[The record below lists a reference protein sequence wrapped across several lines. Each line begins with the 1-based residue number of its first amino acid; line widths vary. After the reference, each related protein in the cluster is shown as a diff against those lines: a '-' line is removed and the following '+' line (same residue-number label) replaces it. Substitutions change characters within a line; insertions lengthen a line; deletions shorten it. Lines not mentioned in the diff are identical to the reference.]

1 MTHPTSRRRP
11 VAVLLATTMAV
22 AGCTS
27 TTQDPRSPAS
37 PANSLRPLPQNT
49 ESLTLDPADFST
61 TIDNPYW
68 PMAPGASW
76 TFRESDTTGT
86 QQKVVVTVTDQT
98 KRIANGVTARVVR
111 DVVTED
117 GVPVEVTDDWYAQDR
132 DGNIWY
138 LGEATTEYEN
148 GKPVNTDGSF
158 EAGVDGAQAGI
169 AIPAGPAPGM
179 TYRQEYYAGQAEDRA
194 GVITVGQEQV
204 QVPFGHFT
212 KDILMTRDLVPLE
225 PTVQELKFYAPG
237 VGPLLSI
244 HLDGNGGRAE
254 LVAHAPGNPDRAL
267 HRRAPD
273 GSRKPTRGTDSYR
286 LAHSR
291 ALHDNQRLDAAGR
304 S

>member
-1 MTHPTSRRRP
+1 MTHPTSRPRRI
-11 VAVLLATTMAV
+11 AVLLVTTAALVM

-27 TTQDPRSPAS
+27 TTQDLRSSAS
-37 PANSLRPLPQNT
+37 PESGPRPLPQST
-49 ESLTLDPADFST
+49 ESLTLDPAEFST

-76 TFRESDTTGT
+76 TFRESDTTGAE
-86 QQKVVVTVTDQT
+86 QKVVITVTDQT
-98 KRIANGVTARVVR
+98 KRIANGVTARVLH

-117 GVPVEVTDDWYAQDR
+117 QVPVEVTDDWYAQDR

-169 AIPAGPAPGM
+169 AIPARPAPGM
-179 TYRQEYYAGQAEDRA
+179 NYRQEYYAGEAEDRA
-194 GVITVGQEQV
+194 GVVTVGQEQV

-225 PTVQELKFYAPG
+225 STVQELKFYAPG

-254 LVAHAPGNPDRAL
+254 LVAYTPG
-267 HRRAPD
+267 
-273 GSRKPTRGTDSYR
+273 KP
-286 LAHSR
+286 
-291 ALHDNQRLDAAGR
+291 
-304 S
+304 